1 MNHFPRTPCTPRTV
15 ALALL
20 GLALPICA
28 DATVNE
34 SAALPESAALD
45 EGRAQAIEECLQAV
59 GPGFA
64 VQSVR
69 PAPIAGL
76 LEVEVDGGEYLYV
89 SEDCRYLLA
98 GNLYEL
104 REDGVVGIT
113 ERRRNVRRRALLA
126 DVPTSQMLVYSPE
139 DGAKASVTVFTDTD
153 CGYCR
158 HLHTSMAEYHAH
170 GIEVRYVAYPRAGIG
185 SPTYE
190 NMVSA
195 WCAND
200 PLAALTALKR
210 GEEIPKKSC
219 VNPVAEQY
227 ELGQQVGLTGTPAL
241 VLPDGDLVNGL
252 VDAEQLA
259 AMLGI

>member
-1 MNHFPRTPCTPRTV
+1 MNRFPRTLRMV

-28 DATVNE
+28 Y
-34 SAALPESAALD
+34 AAVDENAALD
-45 EGRAQAIEECLQAV
+45 EGRVQAMEECLQAV
-59 GPGFA
+59 GPAFA

-76 LEVEVDGGEYLYV
+76 QEVEVDGGEYLYV

-98 GNLYEL
+98 GNLYEV
-104 REDGVVGIT
+104 REDGVVSIT
-113 ERRRNVRRRALLA
+113 ERRRNVRRQALMA
-126 DVPTSQMLVYSPE
+126 DVPVSQMLVYSPE
-139 DGAKASVTVFTDTD
+139 DGARAAVTVFTDTD

-158 HLHTSMAEYHAH
+158 RLHTSMAEYHAH
-170 GIEVRYVAYPRAGIG
+170 GIEVRYAAYPRAGVG

-200 PLAALTALKR
+200 PLEALTALKR
-210 GEEIPKKSC
+210 GEDIPEKSC

-227 ELGQQVGLTGTPAL
+227 ELGQQVGLTGTPAI
-241 VLPDGDLVNGL
+241 VLPDGELVNGL
-252 VDAEQLA
+252 VSADQLA